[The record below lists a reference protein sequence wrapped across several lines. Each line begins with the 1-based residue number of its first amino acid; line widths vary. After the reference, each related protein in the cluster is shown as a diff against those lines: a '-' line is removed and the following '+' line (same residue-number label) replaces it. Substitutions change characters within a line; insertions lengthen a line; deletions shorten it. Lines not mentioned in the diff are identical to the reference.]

1 MDLKT
6 ISATLAL
13 LGSGLP
19 CLSGCDGPKE
29 VPGAAPNQN
38 PAAPDEKAPAS
49 DKKEAPSDA
58 KAEMKCAP
66 GACGEAM
73 GDEPDPEGDP
83 KEGAL

>member
-13 LGSGLP
+13 LGSSLP

-38 PAAPDEKAPAS
+38 PAGDEKAPSS
-49 DKKEAPSDA
+49 DKKEAASDA

-73 GDEPDPEGDP
+73 ADEPDAEDS